1 MTILIPVMCL
11 VVEEMRVKVVFRAIR
26 KTRFL
31 EIDLR
36 GKVGILDL

>member
-1 MTILIPVMCL
+1 MAILAPVVSL
-11 VVEEMRVKVVFRAIR
+11 VVEEMRAKVVFRAIR

-31 EIDLR
+31 EIDVR